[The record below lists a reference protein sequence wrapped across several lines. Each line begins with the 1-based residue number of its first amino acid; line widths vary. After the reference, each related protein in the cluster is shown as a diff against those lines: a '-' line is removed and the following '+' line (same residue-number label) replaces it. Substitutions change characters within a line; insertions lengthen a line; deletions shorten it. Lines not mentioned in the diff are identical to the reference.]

1 MQIKLKNINDLI
13 PSEHNSRKNT
23 KKQQKQLSE
32 SLKKFGCVEPI
43 IVNEHKDRYNIIIGG
58 HFRVEE
64 LKKLN
69 IKEVE
74 CVIVNLPLELE
85 KELNIRLNANTGE
98 WNYDLLL
105 NNEIWNIEDLNDW
118 GLDTPVYKEEDFS
131 EIISLEKSIFQQI
144 TFVLFKNQT
153 DVVNNALGKA
163 KNSDE
168 YKYINTDGNNN
179 SNGNAL
185 FIILLSISIIIEKFY
200 KSYIFFY
207 YNRNSIDFQKNIFYH
222 SL

>member
-13 PSEHNSRKNT
+13 LSEHNPRKNT
-23 KKQQKQLSE
+23 KKQQKQLNE

-69 IKEVE
+69 IKEIE

-98 WNYDLLL
+98 WDYDLLL
-105 NNEIWNIEDLNDW
+105 NNEVWSIEDLNDW
-118 GLDTPVYKEEDFS
+118 GLDDIKNYKD
-131 EIISLEKSIFQQI
+131 K
-144 TFVLFKNQT
+144 
-153 DVVNNALGKA
+153 
-163 KNSDE
+163 E
-168 YKYINTDGNNN
+168 YKNK
-179 SNGNAL
+179 
-185 FIILLSISIIIEKFY
+185 E
-200 KSYIFFY
+200 
-207 YNRNSIDFQKNIFYH
+207 IDLEDITNDLNCKCPRCGFEFKKE
-222 SL
+222 